1 MSYFGGS
8 SDVSVPVGLVLG
20 WNPLGP
26 KSLIRPSADISYRA
40 ALQIG
45 LTPLWKSLCFTV
57 LGEIPSLSAISLIV
71 KPSIIYISNIL
82 TERLKKVNIFYD
94 FSDKGVDI
102 F

>member
-1 MSYFGGS
+1 
-8 SDVSVPVGLVLG
+8 
-20 WNPLGP
+20 
-26 KSLIRPSADISYRA
+26 
-40 ALQIG
+40 
-45 LTPLWKSLCFTV
+45 